1 MPEPVDF
8 NCGIIFDREIKLEE
22 SAILHYTY
30 PKFSDLTSRRDRCG
44 CKPTKVDVKRCFML
58 EFDRAVSG
66 GLIPFFLVY
75 CCEAY
80 KSQSSFL
87 CRHLSL
93 LQPQA
98 QRKCFNGIS
107 IFIVPSLDSSFRW
120 CILTSY
126 TIYRYRE
133 HVVWTDD
140 TLKLKLLRKGILT
153 RIYAPMVRSNH
164 KPQTLFLM
172 LGFPQ
177 AAFIFFFFVTGYN
190 PRVKRG
196 RCVQLGGNLSSHVS
210 EQLFN
215 RKHKPRII
223 SGYW

>member
-1 MPEPVDF
+1 MPEPVNF
-8 NCGIIFDREIKLEE
+8 NRGIIFDREIKLEE

-107 IFIVPSLDSSFRW
+107 IFIVHFSSF
-120 CILTSY
+120 IF
-126 TIYRYRE
+126 
-133 HVVWTDD
+133 
-140 TLKLKLLRKGILT
+140 
-153 RIYAPMVRSNH
+153 PMVHSNKLH
-164 KPQTLFLM
+164 YIQV
-172 LGFPQ
+172 Q
-177 AAFIFFFFVTGYN
+177 RA
-190 PRVKRG
+190 
-196 RCVQLGGNLSSHVS
+196 RCVDRRHIEV
-210 EQLFN
+210 ET
-215 RKHKPRII
+215 P
-223 SGYW
+223 